1 MSGAPGDASAAARAR
16 IFATI
21 AKSLAAG
28 RIAAAPDGAVA
39 DPAAADARIAARPR
53 GRALGRV
60 DRDPAGLIDLF
71 VEQAAAV
78 QATVARLD
86 GPAAVPQAVADYL
99 AAQNQPARLRCAPE
113 PWLTGLDWAATALDV
128 SAGRA
133 AADDT
138 ASLTGALAGVA
149 ETGTL
154 MLVSGPA
161 GPTTL
166 NFLPDT
172 HIVALKADQVVASYE
187 DGWDRIRAAGPMPR
201 TVNMITG
208 PSRTGDIEQVIQL
221 GAHGPRR
228 LHILLVGGTE
238 AATRAATGA
247 GPDR

>member
-1 MSGAPGDASAAARAR
+1 MSLADASAAARAR
-16 IFATI
+16 IFATLG
-21 AKSLAAG
+21 KSLSAG
-28 RIAAAPDGAVA
+28 RLAAATDGATA

-53 GRALGRV
+53 GIRPARV
-60 DRDPAGLIDLF
+60 DRDPAGLIALF
-71 VEQAAAV
+71 VEQAVAV
-78 QATVARLD
+78 QATVARLAKPD
-86 GPAAVPQAVADYL
+86 AVPQAVADYL
-99 AAQNQPARLRCAPE
+99 AEHNQPARLRCAPQR
-113 PWLTGLDWAATALDV
+113 WLTGLDWAATALEV
-128 SAGRA
+128 SQGPA

-138 ASLTGALAGVA
+138 ASLTGAVVGVA

-154 MLVSGPA
+154 MLASGPA

-172 HIVALKADQVVASYE
+172 HIVALRAEQVVASYE

-228 LHILLVGGTE
+228 LHILLIGE
-238 AATRAATGA
+238 AAA
-247 GPDR
+247 GSAR